1 MVLEGHHRSLHD
13 RRDVYEQLRQM
24 EDGQFN
30 DNDLPRLSQSS
41 RGNGLHGHGHR
52 PHAAKHAPL
61 KTVVETVY
69 KTLDPTFAG
78 PIGGYVTLSE
88 GVNRPDASDLARPP
102 ASDRKLAHIDN
113 QASPVIALSTP
124 TSEPPRDDGHSSSS
138 SFDSALATPTSM
150 SVTATAESSLSSLTW
165 PTPSS
170 GSPSISA
177 PTSSPTSSNG
187 RAAAD
192 LYRGSKGDHGGGNGA
207 SVGPKVG
214 IAFGVMGGLAA
225 LSLLV
230 FFLLK
235 RRRKQAAKGYKLED
249 DEKSRKGFGI
259 SNPFDSSNRDNPGAP
274 RISLRPV
281 TQFLPNWN
289 GLDRRTSRG
298 AMAAPPG
305 SSQGNQWDRPVNPFD
320 NVPSTIAEEQS
331 VRSFSTSS
339 GSSNGSPKGASG
351 GAKPNRTSPPPG
363 SVPTSTSPTG
373 TEYSLSSIASEAA
386 ATVPRVS
393 IVHRVQLDFKPT
405 LEDEMELCVGEL
417 MRLLHEYDDG
427 WCLVSRLNR
436 SHQGVVPRT
445 CLSTRPVKPRQQ
457 PGAPRPGPPVNP
469 TGPGRGPNQGVG
481 LRTQTPGPGGNYRQ
495 APSPQRP
502 GTAQGFRPGP
512 SGVDGAPM
520 NRPGWQQGPT
530 KPLYRTSPTKPTFDG
545 QKPMNT

>member
-1 MVLEGHHRSLHD
+1 MVLDGHHRSLHD
-13 RRDVYEQLRQM
+13 RRGVYEKMRLRQM
-24 EDGQFN
+24 EEGQLN
-30 DNDLPRLSQSS
+30 DNDVLRLSLSPH
-41 RGNGLHGHGHR
+41 GNGPHGHGRR
-52 PHAAKHAPL
+52 PREAKHAPL
-61 KTVVETVY
+61 QTVVETVY
-69 KTLDPTFAG
+69 KTLDPTFSG
-78 PIGGYVTLSE
+78 PIAGYVTLSE
-88 GVNRPDASDLARPP
+88 GVNKPDASQVADPP
-102 ASDRKLAHIDN
+102 ASDRKLAHID
-113 QASPVIALSTP
+113 SDPSSVIALSTP

-138 SFDSALATPTSM
+138 FDSALATPTSA
-150 SVTATAESSLSSLTW
+150 SVTATTESSLSSLLS

-177 PTSSPTSSNG
+177 PTSSPTSGG

-192 LYRGSKGDHGGGNGA
+192 FSKGGHGDGHGA

-225 LSLLV
+225 LGLLI
-230 FFLLK
+230 FFVLK
-235 RRRKQAAKGYKLED
+235 RRRKHAEKGYKLDDD

-259 SNPFDSSNRDNPGAP
+259 SNPFDSSNGDNPGAP

-289 GLDRRTSRG
+289 GLERRTSKG
-298 AMAAPPG
+298 AAGAPL
-305 SSQGNQWDRPVNPFD
+305 SSSSLGNQWDRPVNPFD

-331 VRSFSTSS
+331 IRSFSTTSE
-339 GSSNGSPKGASG
+339 GSHGSPHGVFAV
-351 GAKPNRTSPPPG
+351 AKPNRTSPPPG
-363 SVPTSTSPTG
+363 SVPLATSPTG
-373 TEYSLSSIASEAA
+373 TEYSFSSITSEAA
-386 ATVPRVS
+386 ANGPRVS

-445 CLSTRPVKPRQQ
+445 CLSTRPVKPRQP

-469 TGPGRGPNQGVG
+469 TGPGRGPNQGGG
-481 LRTQTPGPGGNYRQ
+481 LRTQTSGPGGNYRQ
-495 APSPQRP
+495 SPSPQRP
-502 GTAQGFRPGP
+502 GTAQGFRSGPG
-512 SGVDGAPM
+512 VVNGAPM
-520 NRPGWQQGPT
+520 NRGPGWQQGPT
-530 KPLYRTSPTKPTFDG
+530 KPLYRTSPTKPTGHG